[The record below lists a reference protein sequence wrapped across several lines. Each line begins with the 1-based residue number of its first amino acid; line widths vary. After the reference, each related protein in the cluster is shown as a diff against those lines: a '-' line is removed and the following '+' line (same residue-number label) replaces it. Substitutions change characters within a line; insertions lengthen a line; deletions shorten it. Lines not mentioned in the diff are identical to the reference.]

1 MVQDVFLKAHEAER
15 LGPVPASWGAWLT
28 RVAVNGC
35 RDRRRAGGWMRFR
48 LHGASL
54 DEVPLVA
61 LTPAPS
67 DVAIDE
73 ETRRRVWIAFRALPR
88 RQQEVFALRHIE
100 EQSTLAV
107 AEALGLNPGSVK
119 RHLFRAVRALR
130 RSLGDDR

>member
-1 MVQDVFLKAHEAER
+1 
-15 LGPVPASWGAWLT
+15 
-28 RVAVNGC
+28 
-35 RDRRRAGGWMRFR
+35 MRFR
-48 LHGASL
+48 LRGASL

-73 ETRRRVWIAFRALPR
+73 ETRRRIWTAFRALPR

-107 AEALGLNPGSVK
+107 AEALGLSPGSVK

-130 RSLGDDR
+130 RSLGDAR